1 MIEVTSLSPLETR
14 RRWRELRQR
23 QPRARARDA
32 AREWGISEAE
42 LVAAHC
48 GLTATRLR
56 ADGPALLTGVARFAH
71 VMALT
76 RNEYAVHELRGR
88 FEHVESFGKMGQ
100 VTGETIDL
108 RLFYEYWRH
117 VFLWRDDRPSIQVFD
132 ATGTAVV
139 KVYVDDEPEKLAVLE
154 AELRSADQTPVADVV
169 TATRPPSA
177 EPVVDERAFQDAW
190 AALKDTH
197 EFTALL
203 RRFGLSRLS
212 ALRAARCDQACRVG
226 GGSVHDVLHEAARSE
241 LPIMVFVGNS
251 GAIQIFTGCVKRVA
265 PTGAWLNVLD
275 EQFNLHVRED
285 EIAETWVVRK
295 PTRDGVVTSLE
306 VFARDGELIVQLF
319 GKRKPGQEESKCW
332 RALAQRLPRL

>member
-1 MIEVTSLSPLETR
+1 MSRP
-14 RRWRELRQR
+14 
-23 QPRARARDA
+23 
-32 AREWGISEAE
+32 
-42 LVAAHC
+42 VANS
-48 GLTATRLR
+48 LR
-56 ADGPALLTGVARFAH
+56 ALSWA
-71 VMALT
+71 
-76 RNEYAVHELRGR
+76 
-88 FEHVESFGKMGQ
+88 K
-100 VTGETIDL
+100 
-108 RLFYEYWRH
+108 
-117 VFLWRDDRPSIQVFD
+117 
-132 ATGTAVV
+132 
-139 KVYVDDEPEKLAVLE
+139 
-154 AELRSADQTPVADVV
+154 
-169 TATRPPSA
+169 PPSA

-226 GGSVHDVLHEAARSE
+226 GGSVHDVLNEAARSE